1 MFEPKR
7 EKTGGRKKGVANKTT
22 KAVKEMIL
30 AALDEVGG
38 QEYFVTQAT
47 ENPVA
52 FMTLIGK
59 VLPSE
64 IKGELTHAGE
74 IRITKIDR
82 VIVNSQD

>member
-1 MFEPKR
+1 MFEPNR
-7 EKTGGRKKGVANKTT
+7 EKTGGRKKGVTNKTT

-38 QEYFVTQAT
+38 QEYFVTQAR

-64 IKGELTHAGE
+64 IKADLNHAGE
-74 IRITKIDR
+74 IGITKIEVQLVD
-82 VIVNSQD
+82 S